1 MLTWK
6 AAGTG
11 TEAQCGFQLCCPLQ
25 QSAPSSLP
33 LSFSLISHLVWVRDW
48 SLLPLASPWG
58 SRAHRIGRSGD
69 SGSAEGKE
77 L

>member
-1 MLTWK
+1 MEGSWHWDRGTVWFPALLSS
-6 AAGTG
+6 AA
-11 TEAQCGFQLCCPLQ
+11 E
-25 QSAPSSLP
+25 APSSLP

-58 SRAHRIGRSGD
+58 SEAHRIGRSGD
-69 SGSAEGKE
+69 SGSAEGKQ